1 MKRVLSVIISLLVS
15 VAYAA
20 GSGGVSVSDTTT
32 LQEVEVTAIKGGGAA
47 AEAINAS
54 SVIGRKD
61 VERLNIVSVKGMSD
75 LVPNFFVP
83 DYGSRITSSIYVRG
97 LGARMD
103 QPAVGLIVD
112 NVPILNKDAY
122 DFDVADITKIEML
135 RGPQS
140 TLYGRNTMCG
150 LITLTTL
157 SPLRYEG
164 LRAVAEYGSGNSA
177 LVSASAY
184 KHLTDDFGM
193 ALTVGYTGTDGF
205 YRNEYSAAKVG
216 RERQWNGR
224 LKTDWSP
231 SSTLMLQNTFSLS
244 NLNQSGYPYEYV
256 PTGQIAYNDTCFYR
270 RLLLTDGLTVKWRVG
285 KVNLSSI
292 TSVQYISDNMTLD
305 QDFRPEPYFT
315 LTQRKHETGVTQDFV
330 ASMAP
335 VANWNWTAG
344 IFGFYKHLRMDAPV
358 TFLATGIEELIEN
371 HRNESNPD
379 FPIKWDS
386 HAFVLGSRF
395 VIPTYGLAA
404 YTQHHVRISD
414 FTITA
419 GLRLDYEASTLD
431 YHSDCSTSYTILTA
445 STNTPIRT
453 VPIDIDDRGKL
464 RKDFLELL
472 PKIAVSYTF
481 EAGDVYASVAKGYKA
496 GGFNTQM
503 FSDVLQQR
511 LMAIMGIGNSYDVD
525 EIVGY
530 KPEKSW
536 NYEAGTHLSLFNKRL
551 KADLSVFYIDC
562 RDQQLTM
569 FPDGTTTGRIMTNAG
584 KTRSCGFEVS
594 LETTPWRTLHL
605 RATYGFTD
613 ARFRSFFNGKED
625 FAGCRIPY
633 APANTLFLQAD
644 YTWIFPSGALRSLS
658 VDAHMSGA
666 GRIYWNETN
675 SISQPFY
682 CQLGASVTAQITDH
696 ISLQLWGENLT
707 DTQFYTFYFMS
718 MSREFRQ
725 KGRPLR
731 IGATLRINI

>member
-1 MKRVLSVIISLLVS
+1 MNRVLGVIISVLVS

-32 LQEVEVTAIKGGGAA
+32 LQEVEVTAIKSGGAVAVAVNA
-47 AEAINAS
+47 AT
-54 SVIGRKD
+54 VIDKNT

-122 DFDVADITKIEML
+122 DFDVSDITKIEML

-184 KHLTDDFGM
+184 RHLTDEAGL

-205 YRNEYSAAKVG
+205 YRNEYSGAKVG
-216 RERQWNGR
+216 RERLWNGR
-224 LKTDWSP
+224 LKAEWAP
-231 SSTLMLQNTFSLS
+231 SSVLMLQNTFSLS
-244 NLNQSGYPYEYV
+244 HLNQSGYPYEYV
-256 PTGQIAYNDTCFYR
+256 CDGQIAYNDTCFYR
-270 RLLLTDGLTVKWRVG
+270 RLLLTDGLTVKWRIG
-285 KVNLSSI
+285 KLNLSSI
-292 TSVQYISDNMTLD
+292 TSVQYISDCMTLD

-315 LTQRKHETGVTQDFV
+315 LTQRKHETGLTQDFV
-330 ASMAP
+330 ATMSPAG
-335 VANWNWTAG
+335 NWSWTAG
-344 IFGFYKHLRMDAPV
+344 IFGFYKHLRMEAPV
-358 TFLATGIEELIEN
+358 TFLDTGIAELIEN
-371 HRNESNPD
+371 HRNDANPSY
-379 FPIKWDS
+379 PIQWDARS
-386 HAFVLGSRF
+386 FVLGSRF
-395 VIPTYGLAA
+395 IIPTYGVAA
-404 YTQHHVRISD
+404 YTQHQVRIGD
-414 FTITA
+414 FSFIA

-431 YHSDCSTSYTILTA
+431 YHSDCSTSYTILDGVTGV
-445 STNTPIRT
+445 PVRD

-464 RKDFLELL
+464 HKDFPELL
-472 PKIAVSYTF
+472 PKIAVSYNF
-481 EAGDVYASVAKGYKA
+481 EDGDVYASVAKGYKA

-511 LMAIMGIGNSYDVD
+511 LMDIMGIGNSYDVD

-536 NYEAGTHLSLFNKRL
+536 NYEIGTHLHLFGRRL
-551 KADLSVFYIDC
+551 MAELSVFYIDC

-584 KTRSCGFEVS
+584 KTRSCGFEVA
-594 LETTPWRTLHL
+594 LESTPWRTLHL

-613 ARFRSFFNGKED
+613 ARFRRFFNGKED

-633 APANTLFLQAD
+633 APANTLFFQAD
-644 YTWIFPSGALRSLS
+644 YTWLLRSGVLRSLS
-658 VDAHMSGA
+658 VGANLSGA
-666 GRIYWNETN
+666 GRIYWNEANT
-675 SISQPFY
+675 ISQPFY

-731 IGATLRINI
+731 LGATLRINI